1 MKKQSLKNILAKAH
15 KKWVLLIS
23 PSIKAGAI
31 RTLGSGFSQS
41 NFFILL
47 IHLFFIVSLFSCK
60 QQAGDDEE
68 EQPSEVV
75 TPVTVTHPAT
85 GNMAETVELNAV
97 STFLLKTSIKSN
109 TTGYLQ
115 KVNAQLGKYVSK
127 GQVMFEIK
135 TKEAQALGNTI
146 NKLDT
151 SLHFQGTV
159 TIKAPDAGFISDLTL
174 TTGDYVQEGEQ
185 LAAITNTNSFVF
197 LLDLPY
203 ELKPYLPNNK
213 IMQLHLPDSTV
224 LNGSLQAPLP
234 VADSATQTQ
243 RYIIHV
249 HSNQPIPENLIAK
262 VYLIKS
268 AKQNAVSLPK
278 AAVLSDEV
286 QNEFWIMKMIN
297 DSTAVKVPVKKGM
310 ETNDNVEI
318 VSPSL
323 SPTDKI
329 LLTGNYG
336 LPDTAKV
343 KMMSGE

>member
-1 MKKQSLKNILAKAH
+1 MKK
-15 KKWVLLIS
+15 
-23 PSIKAGAI
+23 
-31 RTLGSGFSQS
+31 
-41 NFFILL
+41 FIL
-47 IHLFFIVSLFSCK
+47 IHILFSVALFSCR
-60 QQAGDDEE
+60 QNASDSED

-75 TPVTVTHPAT
+75 TPVTVTNPT
-85 GNMAETVELNAV
+85 KGNMAETVELNAV
-97 STFLLKTSIKSN
+97 SSFLLKTSVKAN

-127 GQVMFEIK
+127 GQVLFEIR

-159 TIKAPDAGFISDLTL
+159 TIKSPGEGFISDLTL

-213 IMQLHLPDSTV
+213 ILQLHLPDSTV

-249 HSNQPIPENLIAK
+249 NSNQPIPENLIAK
-262 VYLIKS
+262 VYLIKTE
-268 AKQNAVSLPK
+268 KQNAMALPK

-286 QNEFWIMKMIN
+286 QSQFWIMKMIN

-310 ETNDNVEI
+310 ETKDNVEI
-318 VSPSL
+318 ASPL
-323 SPTDKI
+323 LAATDKI
-329 LLTGNYG
+329 VLTGNYG
-336 LPDTAKV
+336 LADTAKV
-343 KMMSGE
+343 RVKSTE

>member
-1 MKKQSLKNILAKAH
+1 MKKIFLIIQVFFALA
-15 KKWVLLIS
+15 LS
-23 PSIKAGAI
+23 
-31 RTLGSGFSQS
+31 FQ
-41 NFFILL
+41 
-47 IHLFFIVSLFSCK
+47 SCK
-60 QQAGDDEE
+60 QNTSAGDDEE
-68 EQPSEVV
+68 QPPEVV
-75 TPVTVTHPAT
+75 TPVTITNPVT
-85 GNMAETVELNAV
+85 GNMSETVELNAV
-97 STFLLKTSIKSN
+97 SSFLLKTSVKAN

-127 GQVMFEIK
+127 GQVLFEIK

-159 TIKAPDAGFISDLTL
+159 TIKSPGDGFISDLTL
-174 TTGDYVQEGEQ
+174 TEGDYVQEGEQ

-213 IMQLHLPDSTV
+213 ILQLHLPDSTV
-224 LNGSLQAPLP
+224 LNGTLEAPLP

-268 AKQNAVSLPK
+268 AKQNATSLPK
-278 AAVLSDEV
+278 VAVLSDEV
-286 QNEFWIMKMIN
+286 QSNFWIMKMIN
-297 DSTAVKVPVKKGM
+297 DSTAVKVPVKKGL
-310 ETNDNVEI
+310 ETKDNVEI
-318 VSPSL
+318 VSPTL
-323 SPTDKI
+323 SSTDKI

-343 KMMSGE
+343 KVVNGE

>member
-1 MKKQSLKNILAKAH
+1 MKR
-15 KKWVLLIS
+15 IS
-23 PSIKAGAI
+23 PQK
-31 RTLGSGFSQS
+31 
-41 NFFILL
+41 LL
-47 IHLFFIVSLFSCK
+47 
-60 QQAGDDEE
+60 
-68 EQPSEVV
+68 
-75 TPVTVTHPAT
+75 TPVTVTNPAAGT
-85 GNMAETVELNAV
+85 IAQTVELNAV
-97 STFLLKTSIKSN
+97 SSFLLKTSVKAN

-127 GQVMFEIK
+127 GQELFEIK

-151 SLHFQGTV
+151 SLHFQGTI

-203 ELKPYLPNNK
+203 ELRQYLPNNK
-213 IMQLHLPDSTV
+213 IVQVHLPDSTV
-224 LNGSLQAPLP
+224 LTGELQAPLP

-249 HSNQPIPENLIAK
+249 SSNQSIPENLIAK
-262 VYLIKS
+262 VYLDKNGKTKCHVV
-268 AKQNAVSLPK
+268 AK

-286 QNEFWIMKMIN
+286 QSEFWIMRMIN

-310 ETNDNVEI
+310 ETKDNVEI
-318 VSPSL
+318 VFTTTSHQQI
-323 SPTDKI
+323 KF
-329 LLTGNYG
+329 Y
-336 LPDTAKV
+336 
-343 KMMSGE
+343 

>member
-1 MKKQSLKNILAKAH
+1 MKK
-15 KKWVLLIS
+15 LLLLHI
-23 PSIKAGAI
+23 
-31 RTLGSGFSQS
+31 
-41 NFFILL
+41 FFAVALL
-47 IHLFFIVSLFSCK
+47 SCK
-60 QQAGDDEE
+60 QKTSGADEE

-75 TPVTVTHPAT
+75 TPVTMTNPIT
-85 GNMAETVELNAV
+85 GNMSETVQLNAV
-97 STFLLKTSIKSN
+97 SSFLLKTSIKAN

-127 GQVMFEIK
+127 GQVLFEIK

-159 TIKAPDAGFISDLTL
+159 SIRSPDDGFISDLTL
-174 TTGDYVQEGEQ
+174 ATGDYVQEGEQ
-185 LAAITNTNSFVF
+185 LAAVTNTHSFVF

-213 IMQLHLPDSTV
+213 ILQLHLPDSTV
-224 LNGSLQAPLP
+224 LNGTLQAPLP
-234 VADSATQTQ
+234 VADPATQTQ

-249 HSNQPIPENLIAK
+249 NSSQPIPENLIAK
-262 VYLIKS
+262 VYLVKS
-268 AKQNAVSLPK
+268 EKQKTTALPK

-286 QNEFWIMKMIN
+286 QSEFWIMKMIN
-297 DSTAVKVPVKKGM
+297 DSTAVKVPVKKGI

-318 VSPSL
+318 VSPPL
-323 SPTDKI
+323 SSTDKI

-343 KMMSGE
+343 RVISDE

>member
-1 MKKQSLKNILAKAH
+1 MKQVKKFLLSHILFTVA
-15 KKWVLLIS
+15 
-23 PSIKAGAI
+23 
-31 RTLGSGFSQS
+31 
-41 NFFILL
+41 
-47 IHLFFIVSLFSCK
+47 LFSCK
-60 QQAGDDEE
+60 QQASGDDEE
-68 EQPSEVV
+68 DQPSEVV
-75 TPVTVTHPAT
+75 TPVTVTTPTISA
-85 GNMAETVELNAV
+85 MAQTVELNAV
-97 STFLLKTSIKSN
+97 SSFLLKTSVKAN

-127 GQVMFEIK
+127 GQVLFEIK

-159 TIKAPDAGFISDLTL
+159 TIKSPGDGFISDLTL

-213 IMQLHLPDSTV
+213 ILLLHLPDSTV
-224 LNGSLQAPLP
+224 LNGTLQAPLP

-243 RYIIHV
+243 RYVIHV
-249 HSNQPIPENLIAK
+249 NSNQPIPENLIAK
-262 VYLIKS
+262 VYLIKL
-268 AKQNAVSLPK
+268 AKQNAMTLPK

-286 QNEFWIMKMIN
+286 QSNFWIMKMIN
-297 DSTAVKVPVKKGM
+297 DSTAVKVPVKRGM
-310 ETNDNVEI
+310 ETKENVEI
-318 VSPSL
+318 VSPPL
-323 SPTDKI
+323 SSTDKI

-343 KMMSGE
+343 NVVSGD

>member
-1 MKKQSLKNILAKAH
+1 MKQVKKFLLTHILFTVA
-15 KKWVLLIS
+15 
-23 PSIKAGAI
+23 
-31 RTLGSGFSQS
+31 
-41 NFFILL
+41 
-47 IHLFFIVSLFSCK
+47 LFSCK
-60 QQAGDDEE
+60 QQASGDDEE
-68 EQPSEVV
+68 DQPSEVV
-75 TPVTVTHPAT
+75 TPVTVTTPT
-85 GNMAETVELNAV
+85 IGPMAQTVELNAV
-97 STFLLKTSIKSN
+97 SSFLLKTSIKAN

-127 GQVMFEIK
+127 GQVLFEIK

-159 TIKAPDAGFISDLTL
+159 TIKSPGDGFISDLTL

-213 IMQLHLPDSTV
+213 ILLLHLPDSTV
-224 LNGSLQAPLP
+224 LNGTLQAPLP

-243 RYIIHV
+243 RYVIHV
-249 HSNQPIPENLIAK
+249 NSNQPIPENLIAK
-262 VYLIKS
+262 VYLIKL
-268 AKQNAVSLPK
+268 AKQNAMTLPK

-286 QNEFWIMKMIN
+286 QSNFWIMKMIN
-297 DSTAVKVPVKKGM
+297 DSTAVKVPVKRGM
-310 ETNDNVEI
+310 ETKENVEI
-318 VSPSL
+318 VSSPL
-323 SPTDKI
+323 SSTDKI

-343 KMMSGE
+343 NVVSGD

>member
-1 MKKQSLKNILAKAH
+1 MKKL
-15 KKWVLLIS
+15 
-23 PSIKAGAI
+23 
-31 RTLGSGFSQS
+31 
-41 NFFILL
+41 ILL
-47 IHLFFIVSLFSCK
+47 HIFFSVALSSCK
-60 QQAGDDEE
+60 LKTSDEEE

-75 TPVTVTHPAT
+75 TPVTVTNPVT
-85 GNMAETVELNAV
+85 GNMAETVPLNAV
-97 STFLLKTSIKSN
+97 SSFLLKTSVKAN

-127 GQVMFEIK
+127 GQVLFQIK

-151 SLHFQGTV
+151 SLHFEGTV
-159 TIKAPDAGFISDLTL
+159 SIKSPGDGFISDLTL

-213 IMQLHLPDSTV
+213 ILQLHLPDSTV
-224 LNGSLQAPLP
+224 LNGTLQAPLP

-249 HSNQPIPENLIAK
+249 NSRQLIPENLIAK
-262 VYLIKS
+262 VYLVKS
-268 AKQNAVSLPK
+268 EKQKTVALPK

-286 QNEFWIMKMIN
+286 QSEFWIMKMIN
-297 DSTAVKVPVKKGM
+297 DSTAVKVPVKRGI

-318 VSPSL
+318 VSPPLL
-323 SPTDKI
+323 STDKI

-343 KMMSGE
+343 KVVSSEQ

>member
-1 MKKQSLKNILAKAH
+1 MKQVKKFLLAHILFTVA
-15 KKWVLLIS
+15 
-23 PSIKAGAI
+23 
-31 RTLGSGFSQS
+31 
-41 NFFILL
+41 
-47 IHLFFIVSLFSCK
+47 LFSCK
-60 QQAGDDEE
+60 QQASGDDEE
-68 EQPSEVV
+68 DKPSEVV
-75 TPVTVTHPAT
+75 TPVTVTTPTISA
-85 GNMAETVELNAV
+85 MAQTVELNAV
-97 STFLLKTSIKSN
+97 SSFLLKTSAKAN

-127 GQVMFEIK
+127 GQVLFEIK

-159 TIKAPDAGFISDLTL
+159 IIKSPGDGFISDLTL

-203 ELKPYLPNNK
+203 ELKLYLPNNK
-213 IMQLHLPDSTV
+213 IVLLHLPDSTT
-224 LNGSLQAPLP
+224 LNGTLQAPLP

-243 RYIIHV
+243 RYVIHV
-249 HSNQPIPENLIAK
+249 NSNQPIPENLIAK

-268 AKQNAVSLPK
+268 AKQNATTLPK

-286 QNEFWIMKMIN
+286 QNQFWIVKMIN
-297 DSTAVKVPVKKGM
+297 DSIAVKVPVKKGM
-310 ETNDNVEI
+310 ETKDNVEI
-318 VSPSL
+318 VSPPL
-323 SPTDKI
+323 SSTDKI

-343 KMMSGE
+343 KVVSGE

>member
-1 MKKQSLKNILAKAH
+1 MNKS
-15 KKWVLLIS
+15 LLIN
-23 PSIKAGAI
+23 I
-31 RTLGSGFSQS
+31 
-41 NFFILL
+41 FFVIALL
-47 IHLFFIVSLFSCK
+47 SCK
-60 QQAGDDEE
+60 HQASGDDEG

-75 TPVTVTHPAT
+75 TPVTITNPMT

-97 STFLLKTSIKSN
+97 STFLLKTTIKAN

-115 KVNAQLGKYVSK
+115 KVNAQLGKHVTR
-127 GQVMFEIK
+127 GQFLFEIK
-135 TKEAQALGNTI
+135 TKEAAALGNTI

-159 TIKAPDAGFISDLTL
+159 SIKAPGDGFISDLTL
-174 TTGDYVQEGEQ
+174 TEGDYVQEGEQ

-203 ELKPYLPNNK
+203 ELKPYLSNNK
-213 IMQLHLPDSTV
+213 VLQLHLPDSTI
-224 LNGSLQAPLP
+224 LNGTLEAPLP

-268 AKQNAVSLPK
+268 AKQNAMSLPK

-286 QNEFWIMKMIN
+286 QSEFWIMKMIN

-310 ETNDNVEI
+310 ETKDNVEI
-318 VSPSL
+318 VSPTL
-323 SPTDKI
+323 SSSDEI

-343 KMMSGE
+343 RVVNGE

>member
-1 MKKQSLKNILAKAH
+1 MKIF
-15 KKWVLLIS
+15 LLLYI
-23 PSIKAGAI
+23 
-31 RTLGSGFSQS
+31 
-41 NFFILL
+41 FFAVAL
-47 IHLFFIVSLFSCK
+47 SSCK
-60 QQAGDDEE
+60 QKTSDDDDE

-75 TPVTVTHPAT
+75 TPVTITNPIT
-85 GNMAETVELNAV
+85 GNMSETVQLNAV
-97 STFLLKTSIKSN
+97 SSFLLKTSVKAN

-115 KVNAQLGKYVSK
+115 KVNAQLGKYVSE
-127 GQVMFEIK
+127 GQMLFEIK

-159 TIKAPDAGFISDLTL
+159 SIRSPGDGFISDLTL

-213 IMQLHLPDSTV
+213 ILQLHLPDSTV
-224 LNGSLQAPLP
+224 LNGTLQAPLP

-243 RYIIHV
+243 RYIIRV
-249 HSNQPIPENLIAK
+249 NSSQRIPENLIAK
-262 VYLIKS
+262 VYLVKS
-268 AKQNAVSLPK
+268 EKQKTTALPK

-286 QNEFWIMKMIN
+286 QSEFWIMKMIN
-297 DSTAVKVPVKKGM
+297 DSTVVKVPVKKGL
-310 ETNDNVEI
+310 ETKENVEI
-318 VSPSL
+318 VSPPLAS
-323 SPTDKI
+323 TDKI

-343 KMMSGE
+343 NVVNGEQ